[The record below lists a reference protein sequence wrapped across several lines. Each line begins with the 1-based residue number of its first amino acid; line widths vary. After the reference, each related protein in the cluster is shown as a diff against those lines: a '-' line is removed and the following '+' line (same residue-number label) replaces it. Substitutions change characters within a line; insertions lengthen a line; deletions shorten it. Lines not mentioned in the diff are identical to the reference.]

1 MSSRLSSTE
10 KWNDAWFNSLS
21 PNAKLL
27 FFYLV
32 ENCDNAGFYEINKK
46 FLMFFTGLDND
57 NLVNAISELKKA
69 YIKSNDGLRIWIINF
84 LKYQKKTP
92 LNFANNN
99 HKQIISII
107 QYNLTDENKFKGCA
121 KLNAILPIDLQIAK
135 RKKKETPAYNYTLAL
150 ATEVPSEDFLNS
162 TNGELPKVEITREV
176 IIATPRMKKPTID
189 EISEYMKEKDFE
201 YYVAESSRFFNYFES
216 KAWMVG
222 NSPMKSWKSA
232 VHTWLKHFYERNKM
246 HEKKSKLSVIQ
257 EAHEELSGVDW
268 NEVYKTE
275 NNE

>member
-1 MSSRLSSTE
+1 MSSRLSSTD

-57 NLVNAISELKKA
+57 NLVSAITELKKA

-107 QYNLTDENKFKGCA
+107 QYNLMDENKFKGCS
-121 KLNAILPIDLQIAK
+121 KLNAILPMDYQVGK
-135 RKKKETPAYNYTLAL
+135 RKKKELPATMENDLNA
-150 ATEVPSEDFLNS
+150 EIVIPVKRFQKPSVN
-162 TNGELPKVEITREV
+162 EI
-176 IIATPRMKKPTID
+176 A
-189 EISEYMKEKDFE
+189 EYMKEKDFA
-201 YYVAESSRFFNYFES
+201 YYVAESNRFFNYFES
-216 KAWMVG
+216 KGWIVG
-222 NSPMKSWKSA
+222 NSSMKSWKSA
-232 VHTWLKHFYERNKM
+232 VSNWMINFYERNKM
-246 HEKKSKLSVIQ
+246 HDKKSKLSVIQ
-257 EAHEELSGVDW
+257 EAHEELSNVDW
-268 NEVYKTE
+268 NEVYKIE

>member
-1 MSSRLSSTE
+1 MSSRLSSTD
-10 KWNDAWFNSLS
+10 KWKDAWFNSLS

-46 FLMFFTGLDND
+46 FIMFFTGLDND
-57 NLVNAISELKKA
+57 NLVNAITQLKKS
-69 YIKSNDGLRIWIINF
+69 YIKSNDGLRIWVINF

-92 LNFANNN
+92 LNFENNN

-107 QYNLTDENKFKGCA
+107 KYNLNNEQLFKGCA
-121 KLNAILPIDLQIAK
+121 KLKSILPSDFQITK
-135 RKKKETPAYNYTLAL
+135 RKKKEVPNYDYTLAI
-150 ATEVPSEDFLNS
+150 ATETPTNDLNTNTDLEVPKIILN
-162 TNGELPKVEITREV
+162 REV
-176 IIATPRMKKPTID
+176 IIATPRFKKPTL
-189 EISEYMKEKDFE
+189 SEVEDYMKENDFE
-201 YYVAESSRFFNYFES
+201 FYVAESSRFFNYFES

-222 NSPMKSWKSA
+222 KSPMKYWKMA
-232 VHTWLKHFYERNKM
+232 VVNWCSNFYERNKM
-246 HEKKSKLSVIQ
+246 KEKKSKLSVIK
-257 EAHEELSGVDW
+257 EAHEELSCVDW

>member
-46 FLMFFTGLDND
+46 FLMFFTGLDNE

-107 QYNLTDENKFKGCA
+107 QYNLMDENKFKGCA
-121 KLNAILPIDLQIAK
+121 KLNAILPIDLQIGK

-150 ATEVPSEDFLNS
+150 ATEVPSEDFLIS
-162 TNGELPKVEITREV
+162 SDKELPKVEVTREV

-189 EISEYMKEKDFE
+189 EISDYMKEKDFE

-216 KAWMVG
+216 KAWMIG
-222 NSPMKSWKSA
+222 NSPMKSWKKA
-232 VHTWLKHFYERNKM
+232 VHTWLSNFYERNKM